1 MIRYPIKQL
10 KDKNELPFFPFNTLE
25 SVLVDGTGKNLADVL
40 NNIYTKAEV
49 NTMFA
54 TELSKFSVY
63 PSQADL
69 PQTAR
74 DGAVAATNEN
84 NVYIMYMYY
93 SGAWRALTQKGDK
106 GDKGDTGDT
115 GATGPQ
121 GIPGPQGPQGIPGP
135 QGPQGIPGP
144 QGAQGIPGSVKMQI
158 VEALPETGADDTIYL
173 IAKTSPEDQNVY
185 DEYIYTNSNWERI
198 GDTSINL
205 DNYYTKEEADV
216 LINSKSTIY
225 KWDGKDS
232 NTTESNLTLFQNALE
247 DIKKGCTPL
256 ISVDYYNNTV
266 FDYEKGVILAFPD
279 LSNKNLA
286 TYTGSI
292 YLYGPRHHY
301 LIEDNKYT
309 TKLNLRYNQANAEIK
324 VTNGVVT
331 EVSKIVYNSGST
343 VYGPNVLQC
352 GNVAEFTP
360 ISDYNPATK
369 KYVDDAV
376 ANAGS
381 NGATVTY
388 IEYASSD
395 NPFVFEEHE
404 PGIYVFGKKPKA
416 KTKTS
421 DTATTQISTAD
432 NTIYYLRKP
441 LADDPDN
448 TLIGIF
454 THMDSS
460 QYKIVT
466 SSSYACGFNFVLDD
480 WGHFVSTTQVD
491 QTIYGTKTFANL
503 PKLGTEVTPTN
514 DLQLVTKK
522 YVDDSVANAGSSG
535 ESITYIED
543 NSSSNPFIF
552 EEHEPGVYVFK
563 EQPYVKARV
572 SNTSQTVLRPIDN
585 IIYLLRK
592 PLADDPID
600 TVIANYTT
608 DSLLIAKVILA
619 SYNTGIDISQIN
631 NSPNFVSKSNNEQI
645 SGTKTFH
652 NLPKLYSEKTPT
664 NDLEFA
670 TKKYVDDAIAA
681 AVTSALGGSY

>member
-106 GDKGDTGDT
+106 GDKGDPGDT
-115 GATGPQ
+115 GAT
-121 GIPGPQGPQGIPGP
+121 
-135 QGPQGIPGP
+135 GPQGIPGP

-198 GDTSINL
+198 GDTSVNL
-205 DNYYTKEEADV
+205 DNYYTKEETNV
-216 LINSKSTIY
+216 LVNSKSTVY
-225 KWDGKDS
+225 KWDGRAS
-232 NTTESNLTLFQNALE
+232 STTPSNLALFQKALD

-256 ISVDYYNNTV
+256 ISVDYNNSLN
-266 FDYEKGVILAFPD
+266 FDERKGIILAFPD
-279 LSNKNLA
+279 LSGIDLS

-292 YLYGPRHHY
+292 YLYGLRHY
-301 LIEDNKYT
+301 YFIEDNKYI
-309 TKLNLRYNQANAEIK
+309 TKLNLTFYQTNAEIK
-324 VTNGVVT
+324 VTNGTVT
-331 EVSKIVYNSGST
+331 EVSKIAYNSGST
-343 VYGPNVLQC
+343 ILGPNVLKC
-352 GNVAEFTP
+352 DNVAEFTP
-360 ISDYNPATK
+360 TSDYNPATK
-369 KYVDDAV
+369 KYVDDA
-376 ANAGS
+376 
-381 NGATVTY
+381 
-388 IEYASSD
+388 
-395 NPFVFEEHE
+395 
-404 PGIYVFGKKPKA
+404 
-416 KTKTS
+416 
-421 DTATTQISTAD
+421 
-432 NTIYYLRKP
+432 
-441 LADDPDN
+441 
-448 TLIGIF
+448 
-454 THMDSS
+454 
-460 QYKIVT
+460 
-466 SSSYACGFNFVLDD
+466 
-480 WGHFVSTTQVD
+480 
-491 QTIYGTKTFANL
+491 
-503 PKLGTEVTPTN
+503 
-514 DLQLVTKK
+514 
-522 YVDDSVANAGSSG
+522 VANAGSSG

-608 DSLLIAKVILA
+608 DSLLIAKVILD
-619 SYNTGIDISQIN
+619 SYNTGIGISQTN

>member
-10 KDKNELPFFPFNTLE
+10 KDKNELPFSPFNTLE

-106 GDKGDTGDT
+106 GDKGDPGDT

-144 QGAQGIPGSVKMQI
+144 QGLKGDPGATGPAGPGVVAGGTTGQVLGKASDNDYDVAWVDQTGGGEPPVTYIENNSESDPFVLGEHDPGVYVFKSQPYIKARTSNTESYQTRSTDNIIYLLKTPLADDPDETIVVSYLTNGLAQCRIKLSSTYAHGLADEYSSNGSSFVHIALDEQI
-158 VEALPETGADDTIYL
+158 YGTKTFANLPELQTE
-173 IAKTSPEDQNVY
+173 KTP
-185 DEYIYTNSNWERI
+185 TN
-198 GDTSINL
+198 
-205 DNYYTKEEADV
+205 
-216 LINSKSTIY
+216 
-225 KWDGKDS
+225 
-232 NTTESNLTLFQNALE
+232 
-247 DIKKGCTPL
+247 
-256 ISVDYYNNTV
+256 
-266 FDYEKGVILAFPD
+266 D
-279 LSNKNLA
+279 LQL
-286 TYTGSI
+286 
-292 YLYGPRHHY
+292 
-301 LIEDNKYT
+301 
-309 TKLNLRYNQANAEIK
+309 
-324 VTNGVVT
+324 V
-331 EVSKIVYNSGST
+331 
-343 VYGPNVLQC
+343 
-352 GNVAEFTP
+352 
-360 ISDYNPATK
+360 TK

-404 PGIYVFGKKPKA
+404 PGIYVFGEKPEA

-480 WGHFVSTTQVD
+480 WGHFVSTTHVD

-503 PKLGTEVTPTN
+503 PKLGTEVAPTN

-535 ESITYIED
+535 ESITYIDD

-608 DSLLIAKVILA
+608 DRLLIAKVILA
-619 SYNTGIDISQIN
+619 SYNTGISIAQTN
-631 NSPNFVSKSNNEQI
+631 NSPNFVSKSNDEQI

-652 NLPKLYSEKTPT
+652 NLPKLYSEVTPT

>member
-106 GDKGDTGDT
+106 GDKGDPGDT

-198 GDTSINL
+198 GDTSVNL
-205 DNYYTKEEADV
+205 DNYYTKEETNV
-216 LINSKSTIY
+216 LVNSKSTVY
-225 KWDGKDS
+225 KWDGRAS
-232 NTTESNLTLFQNALE
+232 STTPSNLALFQKALD

-256 ISVDYYNNTV
+256 ISVDYNNSLN
-266 FDYEKGVILAFPD
+266 FDERKGIILAFPD
-279 LSNKNLA
+279 LSGIDLS

-292 YLYGPRHHY
+292 YLYGLRHY
-301 LIEDNKYT
+301 YFIEDNKYI
-309 TKLNLRYNQANAEIK
+309 TKLNLTFYQTNAEIK
-324 VTNGVVT
+324 VTNGTVT
-331 EVSKIVYNSGST
+331 EVSKIAYNSGST
-343 VYGPNVLQC
+343 ILGPNVLKC
-352 GNVAEFTP
+352 DNVAEFTP
-360 ISDYNPATK
+360 TSDYNPA
-369 KYVDDAV
+369 
-376 ANAGS
+376 
-381 NGATVTY
+381 
-388 IEYASSD
+388 
-395 NPFVFEEHE
+395 
-404 PGIYVFGKKPKA
+404 
-416 KTKTS
+416 
-421 DTATTQISTAD
+421 
-432 NTIYYLRKP
+432 
-441 LADDPDN
+441 
-448 TLIGIF
+448 
-454 THMDSS
+454 
-460 QYKIVT
+460 
-466 SSSYACGFNFVLDD
+466 
-480 WGHFVSTTQVD
+480 
-491 QTIYGTKTFANL
+491 
-503 PKLGTEVTPTN
+503 
-514 DLQLVTKK
+514 TKK

-608 DSLLIAKVILA
+608 DSLLIAKVILD
-619 SYNTGIDISQIN
+619 SYNTGIGISQTN

>member
-106 GDKGDTGDT
+106 GDKGDPGDT

-144 QGAQGIPGSVKMQI
+144 QGLKGDPGATGPAGPGVVAGGTTGQVLGKASDNDYDVAWVDQTGGGEPPVTYIENNSESDPFVLGEHDPGVYVFKSQPYIKARTSNTESYQTRSTDNIIYLLKTPLADDPDETIVVSYLTNGLAQCRIKLSSTYAHGLADEYSSNGSSFVHIALDEQI
-158 VEALPETGADDTIYL
+158 YGTKTFANLPELQTE
-173 IAKTSPEDQNVY
+173 KTP
-185 DEYIYTNSNWERI
+185 TN
-198 GDTSINL
+198 
-205 DNYYTKEEADV
+205 
-216 LINSKSTIY
+216 
-225 KWDGKDS
+225 
-232 NTTESNLTLFQNALE
+232 
-247 DIKKGCTPL
+247 
-256 ISVDYYNNTV
+256 
-266 FDYEKGVILAFPD
+266 D
-279 LSNKNLA
+279 LQL
-286 TYTGSI
+286 
-292 YLYGPRHHY
+292 
-301 LIEDNKYT
+301 
-309 TKLNLRYNQANAEIK
+309 
-324 VTNGVVT
+324 V
-331 EVSKIVYNSGST
+331 
-343 VYGPNVLQC
+343 
-352 GNVAEFTP
+352 
-360 ISDYNPATK
+360 TK

-404 PGIYVFGKKPKA
+404 PGIYVFGEKPEA

-480 WGHFVSTTQVD
+480 WGHFVSTTHVD

-503 PKLGTEVTPTN
+503 PKLGTEVAPTN

-535 ESITYIED
+535 ESITYIDD

-608 DSLLIAKVILA
+608 DRLLIAKVILA
-619 SYNTGIDISQIN
+619 SYNTGISIAQTN
-631 NSPNFVSKSNNEQI
+631 NSPNFVTE
-645 SGTKTFH
+645 
-652 NLPKLYSEKTPT
+652 
-664 NDLEFA
+664 
-670 TKKYVDDAIAA
+670 AI
-681 AVTSALGGSY
+681 

>member
-106 GDKGDTGDT
+106 GDKGDPGDT

-216 LINSKSTIY
+216 LINSKSTVY
-225 KWDGKDS
+225 KWDGKAS
-232 NTTESNLTLFQNALE
+232 STTESNLTLFQNALE
-247 DIKKGCTPL
+247 DIKKGCAPL

-266 FDYEKGVILAFPD
+266 FDYEKGIILAFPD

-309 TKLNLRYNQANAEIK
+309 TKLSLRYNQANAEIK

-360 ISDYNPATK
+360 TSDYNPATK
-369 KYVDDAV
+369 KYVDDA
-376 ANAGS
+376 
-381 NGATVTY
+381 
-388 IEYASSD
+388 
-395 NPFVFEEHE
+395 
-404 PGIYVFGKKPKA
+404 
-416 KTKTS
+416 
-421 DTATTQISTAD
+421 
-432 NTIYYLRKP
+432 
-441 LADDPDN
+441 
-448 TLIGIF
+448 
-454 THMDSS
+454 
-460 QYKIVT
+460 
-466 SSSYACGFNFVLDD
+466 
-480 WGHFVSTTQVD
+480 
-491 QTIYGTKTFANL
+491 
-503 PKLGTEVTPTN
+503 
-514 DLQLVTKK
+514 
-522 YVDDSVANAGSSG
+522 VANAGSSG

-552 EEHEPGVYVFK
+552 EEHEPGIYVFSD
-563 EQPYVKARV
+563 QPYVKARA

-592 PLADDPID
+592 PLADDPVD

-619 SYNTGIDISQIN
+619 SYNTGIGISQTN

-652 NLPKLYSEKTPT
+652 NLPKLYSEVTPT

>member
-25 SVLVDGTGKNLADVL
+25 SVLVDGTDKNLADVL

-93 SGAWRALTQKGDK
+93 NGAWRALTQKGDK
-106 GDKGDTGDT
+106 GDKGDPGDKGAPGDT
-115 GATGPQ
+115 GATGPI
-121 GIPGPQGPQGIPGP
+121 GPVGPIGPPGPQGEKGD
-135 QGPQGIPGP
+135 
-144 QGAQGIPGSVKMQI
+144 
-158 VEALPETGADDTIYL
+158 TGA
-173 IAKTSPEDQNVY
+173 
-185 DEYIYTNSNWERI
+185 
-198 GDTSINL
+198 
-205 DNYYTKEEADV
+205 
-216 LINSKSTIY
+216 
-225 KWDGKDS
+225 
-232 NTTESNLTLFQNALE
+232 
-247 DIKKGCTPL
+247 
-256 ISVDYYNNTV
+256 
-266 FDYEKGVILAFPD
+266 
-279 LSNKNLA
+279 
-286 TYTGSI
+286 TGPA
-292 YLYGPRHHY
+292 GP
-301 LIEDNKYT
+301 
-309 TKLNLRYNQANAEIK
+309 
-324 VTNGVVT
+324 GVVAGGT
-331 EVSKIVYNSGST
+331 TGQ
-343 VYGPNVLQC
+343 VL
-352 GNVAEFTP
+352 GKASDNDYDVAW
-360 ISDYNPATK
+360 
-369 KYVDDAV
+369 VDQT
-376 ANAGS
+376 G
-381 NGATVTY
+381 GGEPPVTY
-388 IEYASSD
+388 IENNSESD
-395 NPFVFEEHE
+395 PFVLGEHE
-404 PGIYVFGKKPKA
+404 PGVYVFKEQPYIKA
-416 KTKTS
+416 RTSNTESYQTRSTDNIIYLLKT
-421 DTATTQISTAD
+421 
-432 NTIYYLRKP
+432 P
-441 LADDPDN
+441 LADDPDGTTVVSYLTN
-448 TLIGIF
+448 GLAQCRIKL
-454 THMDSS
+454 SS
-460 QYKIVT
+460 TYAHGLVDEY
-466 SSSYACGFNFVLDD
+466 SSNGSAFVHIAL
-480 WGHFVSTTQVD
+480 D
-491 QTIYGTKTFANL
+491 QTIYGTKTFTNL
-503 PKLGTEVTPTN
+503 PELQTEKTPTN

-522 YVDDSVANAGSSG
+522 YVDDSIANAGSSG

-563 EQPYVKARV
+563 EQPYVKARA
-572 SNTSQTVLRPIDN
+572 SNTSQTVLRSIDN

-608 DSLLIAKVILA
+608 DSLLIAVVSLS
-619 SYNTGIDISQIN
+619 SYDTGIGVSQHN

>member
-106 GDKGDTGDT
+106 GDKGDPGDT

-135 QGPQGIPGP
+135 QGLKGDPGATGP
-144 QGAQGIPGSVKMQI
+144 AGPGVVAGGTTGQVLGKASDNDYDVAWVDQTGGGEPPVTYIENNSESDPFVLGEHDPGVYVFKSQPYIKARTSNTESYQTRSTDNIIYLLKTPLADDPDETIVVSYLTNGLAQCRIKLSSTYAHGLADEYSSNGSSFVHIALDEQI
-158 VEALPETGADDTIYL
+158 YGTKTFANLPELQTE
-173 IAKTSPEDQNVY
+173 KTP
-185 DEYIYTNSNWERI
+185 TN
-198 GDTSINL
+198 
-205 DNYYTKEEADV
+205 
-216 LINSKSTIY
+216 
-225 KWDGKDS
+225 
-232 NTTESNLTLFQNALE
+232 
-247 DIKKGCTPL
+247 
-256 ISVDYYNNTV
+256 
-266 FDYEKGVILAFPD
+266 D
-279 LSNKNLA
+279 LQL
-286 TYTGSI
+286 
-292 YLYGPRHHY
+292 
-301 LIEDNKYT
+301 
-309 TKLNLRYNQANAEIK
+309 
-324 VTNGVVT
+324 V
-331 EVSKIVYNSGST
+331 
-343 VYGPNVLQC
+343 
-352 GNVAEFTP
+352 
-360 ISDYNPATK
+360 TK

-404 PGIYVFGKKPKA
+404 PGIYVFGEKPEA

-480 WGHFVSTTQVD
+480 WGHFVSTTHVD

-503 PKLGTEVTPTN
+503 PKLGTEVAPTN

-535 ESITYIED
+535 ESITYIDD

-608 DSLLIAKVILA
+608 DRLLIAKVILA
-619 SYNTGIDISQIN
+619 SYNTGISIAQTN
-631 NSPNFVSKSNNEQI
+631 NSPNFVSKSNDEQI

-652 NLPKLYSEKTPT
+652 NLPKLYSEVTPT

>member
-93 SGAWRALTQKGDK
+93 NGAWRVLTQKGDK
-106 GDKGDTGDT
+106 GDKGDPGDT
-115 GATGPQ
+115 GAT
-121 GIPGPQGPQGIPGP
+121 GPQGIPGP

-225 KWDGKDS
+225 KWDGKAS
-232 NTTESNLTLFQNALE
+232 STTPSNLALFQKALD
-247 DIKKGCTPL
+247 DIKNGCTPL
-256 ISVDYYNNTV
+256 ISVDYYNNTI

-301 LIEDNKYT
+301 LIEDNKYN
-309 TKLNLRYNQANAEIK
+309 TKLALGYKQVNAEIK

-331 EVSKIVYNSGST
+331 EVSKIVYNAGST

-352 GNVAEFTP
+352 DNVAEFTP
-360 ISDYNPATK
+360 TSDYNPA
-369 KYVDDAV
+369 
-376 ANAGS
+376 
-381 NGATVTY
+381 
-388 IEYASSD
+388 
-395 NPFVFEEHE
+395 
-404 PGIYVFGKKPKA
+404 
-416 KTKTS
+416 
-421 DTATTQISTAD
+421 
-432 NTIYYLRKP
+432 
-441 LADDPDN
+441 
-448 TLIGIF
+448 
-454 THMDSS
+454 
-460 QYKIVT
+460 
-466 SSSYACGFNFVLDD
+466 
-480 WGHFVSTTQVD
+480 
-491 QTIYGTKTFANL
+491 
-503 PKLGTEVTPTN
+503 
-514 DLQLVTKK
+514 TKK

-552 EEHEPGVYVFK
+552 EEHEPGIYVFSD
-563 EQPYVKARV
+563 QPYVKARA
-572 SNTSQTVLRPIDN
+572 SNTSQTVLRSIDN
-585 IIYLLRK
+585 IIYLLKK
-592 PLADDPID
+592 PLADDPVD

-608 DSLLIAKVILA
+608 NSLIIAIVSLT
-619 SYNTGIDISQIN
+619 SYDTGIGISQHN
-631 NSPNFVSKSNNEQI
+631 NSPNFVSKSNDEQI

>member
-84 NVYIMYMYY
+84 NVYIRHMYY
-93 SGAWRALTQKGDK
+93 NGAWRALTQKGDK
-106 GDKGDTGDT
+106 GDKGDPGSIGPIGPAGPKGDKGDKGEKGDTFIPSVSQEGVISWTNDGGRPNPDPVNIKGPIGNTGPQGLKGDTGLQGPKGEKGDT
-115 GATGPQ
+115 GATGPA
-121 GIPGPQGPQGIPGP
+121 GP
-135 QGPQGIPGP
+135 
-144 QGAQGIPGSVKMQI
+144 
-158 VEALPETGADDTIYL
+158 
-173 IAKTSPEDQNVY
+173 
-185 DEYIYTNSNWERI
+185 
-198 GDTSINL
+198 
-205 DNYYTKEEADV
+205 
-216 LINSKSTIY
+216 
-225 KWDGKDS
+225 
-232 NTTESNLTLFQNALE
+232 
-247 DIKKGCTPL
+247 
-256 ISVDYYNNTV
+256 
-266 FDYEKGVILAFPD
+266 
-279 LSNKNLA
+279 
-286 TYTGSI
+286 
-292 YLYGPRHHY
+292 
-301 LIEDNKYT
+301 
-309 TKLNLRYNQANAEIK
+309 
-324 VTNGVVT
+324 GVVAGGT
-331 EVSKIVYNSGST
+331 TGQ
-343 VYGPNVLQC
+343 VL
-352 GNVAEFTP
+352 GKASDNDYDVAW
-360 ISDYNPATK
+360 
-369 KYVDDAV
+369 VDQT
-376 ANAGS
+376 G
-381 NGATVTY
+381 GGEPPVTY
-388 IEYASSD
+388 IENNSESD
-395 NPFVFEEHE
+395 PFVLGEHD
-404 PGIYVFGKKPKA
+404 PGVYVFKSQPYIKA
-416 KTKTS
+416 RTSNTESYQTRSTDNIIYLLKT
-421 DTATTQISTAD
+421 
-432 NTIYYLRKP
+432 P
-441 LADDPDN
+441 LADDPDGTIVVSYLTN
-448 TLIGIF
+448 GLAQCRIKL
-454 THMDSS
+454 SS
-460 QYKIVT
+460 TYAHGLADEY
-466 SSSYACGFNFVLDD
+466 SSNGSSFVHIALDE
-480 WGHFVSTTQVD
+480 Q
-491 QTIYGTKTFANL
+491 IYGTKTFANL
-503 PKLGTEVTPTN
+503 PELQTEKTPTN
-514 DLQLVTKK
+514 DLQLVPKK

-619 SYNTGIDISQIN
+619 SYNTGIGISQTN

>member
-106 GDKGDTGDT
+106 GDKGDPGDT

-216 LINSKSTIY
+216 LVNSKSTVY
-225 KWDGKDS
+225 KWNGKS
-232 NTTESNLTLFQNALE
+232 SSTTPSNLALFQKALN
-247 DIKKGCTPL
+247 DIKNGCTPL
-256 ISVDYYNNTV
+256 ISVDYNNNG
-266 FDYEKGVILAFPD
+266 FADSKKGTILAFPD
-279 LSNKNLA
+279 LSNVDLSTYKGTIYIYGISQTSNLNSA
-286 TYTGSI
+286 NTTLALGLTSDRPQMSI
-292 YLYGPRHHY
+292 S
-301 LIEDNKYT
+301 
-309 TKLNLRYNQANAEIK
+309 
-324 VTNGVVT
+324 
-331 EVSKIVYNSGST
+331 VSKGTVVSVSDMIYYNTAYSKG
-343 VYGPNVLQC
+343 
-352 GNVAEFTP
+352 GNYLRCDNTAAYEP
-360 ISDYNPATK
+360 ISDYHP
-369 KYVDDAV
+369 
-376 ANAGS
+376 
-381 NGATVTY
+381 
-388 IEYASSD
+388 
-395 NPFVFEEHE
+395 
-404 PGIYVFGKKPKA
+404 
-416 KTKTS
+416 
-421 DTATTQISTAD
+421 
-432 NTIYYLRKP
+432 
-441 LADDPDN
+441 
-448 TLIGIF
+448 
-454 THMDSS
+454 
-460 QYKIVT
+460 
-466 SSSYACGFNFVLDD
+466 
-480 WGHFVSTTQVD
+480 
-491 QTIYGTKTFANL
+491 
-503 PKLGTEVTPTN
+503 
-514 DLQLVTKK
+514 
-522 YVDDSVANAGSSG
+522 
-535 ESITYIED
+535 
-543 NSSSNPFIF
+543 
-552 EEHEPGVYVFK
+552 
-563 EQPYVKARV
+563 
-572 SNTSQTVLRPIDN
+572 
-585 IIYLLRK
+585 
-592 PLADDPID
+592 
-600 TVIANYTT
+600 
-608 DSLLIAKVILA
+608 
-619 SYNTGIDISQIN
+619 
-631 NSPNFVSKSNNEQI
+631 
-645 SGTKTFH
+645 
-652 NLPKLYSEKTPT
+652 
-664 NDLEFA
+664 A